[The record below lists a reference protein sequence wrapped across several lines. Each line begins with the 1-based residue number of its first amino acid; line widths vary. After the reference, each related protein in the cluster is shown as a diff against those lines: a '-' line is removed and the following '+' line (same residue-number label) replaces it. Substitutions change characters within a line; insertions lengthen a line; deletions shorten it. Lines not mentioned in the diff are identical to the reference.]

1 MPRHVVRRRNA
12 GTGGGI
18 APQPVTSEETTVKQ
32 QITLLPTRLEAGGV
46 CIQAQDWEGL
56 NVARIR
62 FPKGADAT
70 PLLEGLPQNLC
81 PCPHW
86 GTVVRGSIHV
96 RYADGR
102 EELVR
107 AGEVYYWPPGHTV
120 WVDEDY
126 EAVEFSPAGPMGEV
140 IEHLKA
146 KLAT

>member
-1 MPRHVVRRRNA
+1 MHI
-12 GTGGGI
+12 TGGGVVLAAGHQQGDRRETADEPAAD
-18 APQPVTSEETTVKQ
+18 APRGGRCLHPG
-32 QITLLPTRLEAGGV
+32 AGLG
-46 CIQAQDWEGL
+46 EL

-86 GTVVRGSIHV
+86 GTVLQGSIHV

-102 EELVR
+102 EEVVR
-107 AGEVYYWPPGHTV
+107 AGDVYYWPPGHTV

-126 EAVEFSPAGPMGEV
+126 EAVEFSPSGPMCDL
-140 IEHLKA
+140 IDHLNA

>member
-1 MPRHVVRRRNA
+1 
-12 GTGGGI
+12 
-18 APQPVTSEETTVKQ
+18 VKQ
-32 QITLLPTRLEAGGV
+32 PMSELPTRLEAGGV
-46 CIQAQDWEGL
+46 CIQAQDWGEL

-86 GTVVRGSIHV
+86 GTVLRGSIHV

-102 EELVR
+102 EEVVR
-107 AGEVYYWPPGHTV
+107 AGDVYYWPPGHTV

-126 EAVEFSPAGPMGEV
+126 EAVEFSPSRPMCDL
-140 IEHLKA
+140 IDHLNS
-146 KLAT
+146 KLGN